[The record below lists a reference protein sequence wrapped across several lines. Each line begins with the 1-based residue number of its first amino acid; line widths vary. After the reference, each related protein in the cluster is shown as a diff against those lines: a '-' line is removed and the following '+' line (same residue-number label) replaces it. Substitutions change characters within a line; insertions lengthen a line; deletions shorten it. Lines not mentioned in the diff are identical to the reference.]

1 MQTRHSTESS
11 HETDEFSAA
20 TPRASASTPP
30 MLDHE
35 TQQRPPAFTTINN
48 TIGPGMTRITSLPVA
63 GGNGMGNR
71 SFVNVDIPVSA
82 IAGVIEAE
90 RNSLIERL
98 TEENNAIRVEHDE
111 LKANFASLQAK
122 YTDLED
128 QLTTKMQQIQE
139 ILGGKAIGKDFE

>member
-1 MQTRHSTESS
+1 
-11 HETDEFSAA
+11 
-20 TPRASASTPP
+20 
-30 MLDHE
+30 
-35 TQQRPPAFTTINN
+35 
-48 TIGPGMTRITSLPVA
+48 
-63 GGNGMGNR
+63 MGNR